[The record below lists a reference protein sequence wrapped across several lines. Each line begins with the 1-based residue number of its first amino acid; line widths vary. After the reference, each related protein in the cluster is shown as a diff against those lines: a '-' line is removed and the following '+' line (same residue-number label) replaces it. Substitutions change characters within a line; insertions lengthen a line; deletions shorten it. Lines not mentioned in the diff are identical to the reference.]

1 MASIHSDVII
11 VGRGI
16 AGLCLSVLLQRKG
29 IEHFLVVREMQ
40 QKVMALAETLPPSA
54 LAMIQQLGLRE
65 VFESSA
71 LEKTFGYHSLW
82 GSSQI
87 QDINFYFQHPYN
99 YGLKLDKQLL
109 LGKLEG
115 CLDSHRTVQCKDWY
129 WKEEDRCI
137 RVNSAE
143 KVFDLRG
150 RVFVDAT
157 GRKQA
162 LLRKLGIGSTVHDQQ
177 IAFSCHLPRIRHP
190 KIKHGVFTEA
200 FKGGWGIVS
209 SLDQRTNV
217 MTLYAEKGSP
227 QSLKMREFHLWPTLL
242 SSTQILQAFL
252 AAEVGSSVLV
262 SAANS
267 ICSNEIAGS
276 DWLALGD
283 AAIAF
288 DPLSSHGIANAVYT
302 AWQGAEAIEECLGSD
317 SDLALGVYSEKLRKI
332 FGTYLATRQRFYNI
346 YSSYTST
353 QHSM

>member
-1 MASIHSDVII
+1 MGSIHSDVVII
-11 VGRGI
+11 GRGI

-29 IEHFLVVREMQ
+29 IEHFLVAREMQ
-40 QKVMALAETLPPSA
+40 QKVIALAETLPPSA

-65 VFESSA
+65 VFEENA
-71 LEKTFGYHSLW
+71 LEKTLGYHSLW
-82 GSSQI
+82 GSSKV
-87 QDINFYFQHPYN
+87 QDVNFYFHHPYN

-109 LGKLEG
+109 LEKLEG
-115 CLDSHRTVQCKDWY
+115 CLDSHRCLQCKDWF
-129 WKEEDRCI
+129 WEEEERCI

-143 KVFDLRG
+143 KVFDLYG
-150 RVFVDAT
+150 QIFVDAT
-157 GRKQA
+157 GRKKA
-162 LLRKLGIGSTVHDQQ
+162 LLRKLGIGSTVHDKQ

-209 SLDQRTNV
+209 SLDQKTNV

-227 QSLKMREFHLWPTLL
+227 QGLKMREYHHWQTLL
-242 SSTQILQAFL
+242 SETQILQAFL
-252 AAEVGSSVLV
+252 ANEVLSPVLV

-302 AWQGAEAIEECLGSD
+302 AWQAAEAIEERLSSD
-317 SDLALGVYSEKLRKI
+317 SDFALGVYSEKLRKI
-332 FGTYLATRQRFYNI
+332 FGAYLATRQKFQNVVWK
-346 YSSYTST
+346 
-353 QHSM
+353 SMN

>member
-1 MASIHSDVII
+1 MPSLHRDVVI

-16 AGLCLSVLLQRKG
+16 AGLCLSVFLQRKG
-29 IEHFLVVREMQ
+29 IEHFLVVKEMQ
-40 QKVMALAETLPPSA
+40 QKVIALAETLPPSA
-54 LAMIQQLGLRE
+54 VAMIQQLGLRE
-65 VFESSA
+65 VFEESA
-71 LEKTFGYHSLW
+71 LEKTLGYHSLW
-82 GSSQI
+82 GSPKV
-87 QDINFYFQHPYN
+87 QDVNFYFQHPYN

-109 LGKLEG
+109 LEKLES
-115 CLDSHRTVQCKDWY
+115 CLDSHKCVQCKNWS

-143 KVFDLRG
+143 KVFDLYG
-150 RVFVDAT
+150 RIFVDAT
-157 GRKQA
+157 GRKKA

-209 SLDQRTNV
+209 TLDQRTNV

-227 QSLKMREFHLWPTLL
+227 QSWKMREYHHWQTLL
-242 SSTQILQAFL
+242 SDTQILQAFL
-252 AAEVGSSVLV
+252 PGEVLSPVFV

-267 ICSNEIAGS
+267 ICTNEIAGS

-302 AWQGAEAIEECLGSD
+302 AWQAAEAIEERLGSD
-317 SDLALGVYSEKLRKI
+317 SDLALKVYSEKLRKI
-332 FGTYLATRQRFYNI
+332 FGAYLVTRQRFHNN
-346 YSSYTST
+346 
-353 QHSM
+353 QVFFP